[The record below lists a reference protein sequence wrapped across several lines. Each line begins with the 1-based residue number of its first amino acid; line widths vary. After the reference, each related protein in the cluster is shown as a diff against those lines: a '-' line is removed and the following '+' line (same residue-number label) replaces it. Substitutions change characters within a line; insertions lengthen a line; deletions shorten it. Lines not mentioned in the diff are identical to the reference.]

1 MDRRERQDNPEEA
14 MRIALGAA
22 QSGIWTALPGI
33 IQSFDPQAMTCTVQP
48 SISLQQRGSDGTM
61 SPINLPVLL
70 DCPVIFPSGGGC
82 TLTFPIKPGDE
93 CLMHFAARCIDSWWQ
108 QGGVQGQVRMRMH
121 DLSDGFVFVG
131 PRSQPRV
138 LSPSVSTSTVQL
150 RSDDGQAFV
159 EIDPN
164 SHLVHTK
171 TSGDIEAEATGHI
184 YATAQGDIK
193 AQAQGSI
200 SLIAQGAINIQSAV
214 QINLIAPAVNL
225 TGYPGSVTTLS
236 GGTINSTNMTWNY
249 TTNTVKYVGGTFTYN
264 GKDMTNTHFH
274 VNSGGTGNGG
284 QVG

>member
-1 MDRRERQDNPEEA
+1 

-70 DCPVIFPSGGGC
+70 DCPVIFPTGGGC
-82 TLTFPIKPGDE
+82 TLTFPIKQGDE
-93 CLMHFAARCIDSWWQ
+93 CLVLFSSRCIDSWWQ
-108 QGGVQGQVRMRMH
+108 QGGVQGQARLRMH
-121 DLSDGFVFVG
+121 DLSDGFVMAG

-138 LSPSVSTSTVQL
+138 LSPSVNTSTVQL
-150 RSDDGQAFV
+150 RSDDGEAFV
-159 EIDPN
+159 EIHPT
-164 SHLVHTK
+164 SHLVHAK

-193 AQAQGSI
+193 AQAQGNI
-200 SLIAQGAINIQSAV
+200 SLIAQGVVNIQSAV
-214 QINLIAPAVNL
+214 QINLTAPAVNL

-236 GGTINSTNMTWNY
+236 GGTINATNMTWNY
-249 TTNTVKYVGGTFTYN
+249 TSNTVKYLGGTFTYN
-264 GKDMTNTHFH
+264 GKDMTNLHFH
-274 VNSGGTGNGG
+274 TNSGGAGNGG
-284 QVG
+284 PVG